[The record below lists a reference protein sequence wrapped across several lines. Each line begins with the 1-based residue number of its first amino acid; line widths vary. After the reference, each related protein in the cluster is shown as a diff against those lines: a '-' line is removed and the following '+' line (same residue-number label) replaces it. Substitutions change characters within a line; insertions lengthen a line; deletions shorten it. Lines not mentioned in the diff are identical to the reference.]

1 MSDEL
6 PQSPLLSTADPEW
19 SMAELFNREPL
30 ALYQQHPDQFRRL
43 ILEQRAQAERNR
55 MAEESGKR
63 IPRPSKMAESL
74 PVKTLL
80 SAEDLLFGSQGEPN
94 K

>member
-1 MSDEL
+1 MADEL
-6 PQSPLLSTADPEW
+6 PQTNLLTTADPEW

-30 ALYQQHPDQFRRL
+30 ALYQQHPEQFKKL
-43 ILEQRAQAERNR
+43 ILELRAQAERNR
-55 MAEESGKR
+55 AAEEAGKR
-63 IPRPSKMAESL
+63 IPRATKMVEAL

-80 SAEDLLFGSQGEPN
+80 SAEELLFGDD

>member
-1 MSDEL
+1 MADEL
-6 PQSPLLSTADPEW
+6 PQTSLLTTADPEW

-30 ALYQQHPDQFRRL
+30 ALYQQHPEQFKKL
-43 ILEQRAQAERNR
+43 ILELRAQAERNR
-55 MAEESGKR
+55 AAEEAGKR
-63 IPRPSKMAESL
+63 IPRATKMVEAL

-80 SAEDLLFGSQGEPN
+80 SAEELLFGDD

>member
-1 MSDEL
+1 MTEEL
-6 PQSPLLSTADPEW
+6 PQNDLLKKADPEW

-30 ALYQQHPDQFRRL
+30 ALYQQYPEQFKRL
-43 ILEQRAQAERNR
+43 IMELRAQAERNR

-63 IPRPSKMAESL
+63 IPRPSKMADAL
-74 PVKTLL
+74 PVKSLL
-80 SAEDLLFGSQGEPN
+80 TAEELLFGDD

>member
-1 MSDEL
+1 MTEEPKGL
-6 PQSPLLSTADPEW
+6 PQSSLLTKADPEW

-30 ALYQQHPDQFRRL
+30 ALYQQHPEQFKRL
-43 ILEQRAQAERNR
+43 ILELRAQAERNR
-55 MAEESGKR
+55 MAEESGR
-63 IPRPSKMAESL
+63 RVPRPAKLAEVL

-80 SAEDLLFGSQGEPN
+80 TAEELLFGDD

>member
-1 MSDEL
+1 MTDEL
-6 PQSPLLSTADPEW
+6 PQTNLLTTADPEW

-30 ALYQQHPDQFRRL
+30 ALYQQHPEQFKRL
-43 ILEQRAQAERNR
+43 ILELRAQAERNR
-55 MAEESGKR
+55 AAEEAGKR
-63 IPRPSKMAESL
+63 VPRPSKMAEAL

-80 SAEDLLFGSQGEPN
+80 TAEELLFGDD